1 MASTA
6 EGVVSPARSSGKET
20 IVDFSPELLQAPF
33 VLRCA
38 ALCIDYMLLLAVPLG
53 WLIFARFFGD
63 GGKAAPFGPAV
74 WFIII
79 ILWLINFL
87 LFPLLRGQ
95 TLGKMLTGLT
105 ILRMDGTNVRLGRIL
120 LRNVLG
126 YLISALTLG
135 LGFLISALSSK
146 GRSLHDFLS
155 GTIVVRGRKK
165 LV

>member
-6 EGVVSPARSSGKET
+6 AGVVSPTRSSERER
-20 IVDFSPELLQAPF
+20 IVDFSPEMLQAPF

-38 ALCIDYMLLLAVPLG
+38 ALFIDYMLLLAVPLG
-53 WLIFARFFGD
+53 LMVFGRFFGD
-63 GGKAAPFGPAV
+63 NAPTPPLGPAV
-74 WFIII
+74 WLAIT

-87 LFPLLRGQ
+87 LLPLLRGQ

-105 ILRMDGTNVRLGRIL
+105 ILNIDGTNVRLGRIL
-120 LRNVLG
+120 LRNIFG
-126 YLISALTLG
+126 YLITALTFG
-135 LGFLISALSSK
+135 LGFLISAVGSR
-146 GRSLHDFLS
+146 GRTLHDFLS

>member
-6 EGVVSPARSSGKET
+6 EGAVTPTRSSAKER
-20 IVDFSPELLQAPF
+20 IVDFSPQLLQAPF

-38 ALCIDYMLLLAVPLG
+38 AMFIDYMLLLAVPLG
-53 WLIFARFFGD
+53 WMIFQRFFGD
-63 GGKAAPFGPAV
+63 SGPTSPLGPTV
-74 WFIII
+74 WLIVV
-79 ILWLINFL
+79 ILWLIDFL

-105 ILRMDGTNVRLGRIL
+105 IIRMDGTNVRLGRIL

-126 YLISALTLG
+126 YLITALTFG
-135 LGFLISALSSK
+135 LGFLISAVSST

-155 GTIVVRGRKK
+155 GTIVVRGRRK

>member
-1 MASTA
+1 MATTA
-6 EGVVSPARSSGKET
+6 EGVVSPTRPTSREQ

-38 ALCIDYMLLLAVPLG
+38 AVFIDYMLLLAVPLG
-53 WLIFARFFGD
+53 WMIFGKFFSDNGPT
-63 GGKAAPFGPAV
+63 APLGPAV
-74 WFIII
+74 WLIVI

-105 ILRMDGTNVRLGRIL
+105 ILKMDGTEARLDRIL
-120 LRNVLG
+120 FRNVFG
-126 YLISALTLG
+126 YLITALTLG
-135 LGFLISALSSK
+135 LGFLISAVSST